1 MENTS
6 AFIPALVDMGELF
19 IIIIFTIVVPKYFLL
34 TNFLELSTNTKT
46 QLTLQC
52 GTSFGIVL

>member
-1 MENTS
+1 MESTS

-19 IIIIFTIVVPKYFLL
+19 IIIIFTIVVPKYFPL
-34 TNFLELSTNTKT
+34 TNFLELKT

-52 GTSFGIVL
+52 GTSFIVVL